1 VCLVPLDTN
10 EVSSL
15 SISLDLF
22 SLLLG
27 VVLGVNLVLLYERF
41 FRRTSTREQMLSQ
54 RVRQLERRV
63 HEKDRLV
70 QKAIK
75 AAANES
81 RQRTG
86 ARRSER

>member
-1 VCLVPLDTN
+1 VPFDTD

-27 VVLGVNLVLLYERF
+27 VILGVNLVLLYERF
-41 FRRTSTREQMLSQ
+41 FRRAGTREQMLSQ
-54 RVRQLERRV
+54 RVRELERRV
-63 HEKDRLV
+63 QQKDKLV

-81 RQRTG
+81 QQRTG